1 MIMIDY
7 NRLPITANDWPVID
21 YPALDY
27 EFIIISYYKRYPIHV
42 INLIQGISKFLLAT
56 VLFMA
61 DNDKEN
67 RQVHNGGFILEY
79 PKNNFES

>member
-27 EFIIISYYKRYPIHV
+27 EFIIIFYYQRCPIHV
-42 INLIQGISKFLLAT
+42 INLIQDISKFFLVT

-61 DNDKEN
+61 DKKMASAQW
-67 RQVHNGGFILEY
+67 RIHFRI
-79 PKNNFES
+79 S